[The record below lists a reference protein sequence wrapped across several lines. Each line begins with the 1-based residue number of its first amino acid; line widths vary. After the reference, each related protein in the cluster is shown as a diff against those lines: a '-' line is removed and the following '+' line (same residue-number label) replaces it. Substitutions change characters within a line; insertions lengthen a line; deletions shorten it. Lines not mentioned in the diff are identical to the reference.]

1 MERVERGPQATAGKG
16 LARLRAGIIALL
28 MILAGCA
35 SHVSFPSRDVHVT
48 GRLYKPQGAGPHAA
62 VVLLPTCG
70 GLTRHVTRD
79 WPDYLVGL
87 GYVVLTV
94 DTLGSRGHLRCTTMP
109 DRFEGPAR
117 DAYAALDYLAA
128 QTFVDTINELILMR
142 PPRPAGKP
150 EFKAFA
156 SFYGRC
162 ASMNPYLMR
171 DVPLL
176 QIIPEHDNFAR
187 RCIERAK
194 TLRME
199 AHVLPGAYHAF
210 DNPEMRSP
218 QDDHASNRM
227 LYSFDATRR
236 SQALLRDFL
245 AKSLN

>member
-1 MERVERGPQATAGKG
+1 
-16 LARLRAGIIALL
+16 

-35 SHVSFPSRDVHVT
+35 SHASFPSRDIHVT

-70 GLTRHVTRD
+70 GLTRHVTQD

-128 QTFVDTINELILMR
+128 QPFVDARRVAAVGFSLGAISINELILMR
-142 PPRPAGKP
+142 APRPAGKP

-171 DVPLL
+171 DAPLL
-176 QIIPEHDNFAR
+176 QIIPEHDNFAE
-187 RCIERAK
+187 RCVERAK
-194 TLRME
+194 TVRME

-218 QDDHASNRM
+218 QEDHASNRM
-227 LYSFDATRR
+227 LYSFDATQR
-236 SQALLRDFL
+236 SRALLREFL
-245 AKSLN
+245 ARNLK

>member
-1 MERVERGPQATAGKG
+1 
-16 LARLRAGIIALL
+16 

-35 SHVSFPSRDVHVT
+35 SHVSFPSRDIQVS

-70 GLTRHVTRD
+70 GLTRHVTED

-94 DTLGSRGHLRCTTMP
+94 DTLGSRGHLKCTTMG

-117 DAYAALDYLAA
+117 DAYAALDWLAA
-128 QTFVDTINELILMR
+128 QPFVDARRVAAVGFSLGAISINELIMMR

-171 DVPLL
+171 DSPLL
-176 QIIPEHDNFAR
+176 QIIPEHDNFAA

-194 TLRME
+194 TIRME
-199 AHVLPGAYHAF
+199 AHVLAGAHHAF
-210 DNPEMRSP
+210 DNPQMTSP

-227 LYSFDATRR
+227 LYSLDATRE
-236 SQALLRDFL
+236 SQALLREFL
-245 AKSLN
+245 ARTLK